1 MQVNP
6 GNDQQSG
13 GERRRASATP
23 PLAVNNQVHTK
34 LAYNVSQKKSLFH
47 RTWFR
52 SNSKPANSEK
62 SRLPATRSR
71 QDAAPA
77 NAKAELSHKK
87 SQASYLKNQWLQ
99 FRARSYQKGDPALV
113 LPSPPTES
121 EKYSYIDMKRIWL
134 LPWGVFSFFVLAA
147 GMWLFCIATPV
158 WAWYG
163 LFAVLAQFYL
173 LTSYGVSCL
182 GRSFKLN
189 KHSELIRSGQID
201 SHAPTVDIYLPV
213 CGEPLEILD
222 NTWKNVER
230 LQYPHGKLK
239 VYVLDDGAQTAVQR
253 LALSYG
259 FNYLCRDDRP
269 HLKKAGNLRWAY
281 ARTTGDFFAIFDAD
295 FCPRL
300 DFLLETIPYHL
311 ADEKIAIVQTPQF
324 FRTTK
329 DQTWVE
335 QGAGSVQEFFYRVV
349 QTTRD
354 SWGAAICVGSN
365 AIYRRQSLEAV
376 GGTAGVGCS
385 EDVQTGFWA
394 VDRGWKV
401 RYLPINLACGICPNS
416 PRALFSQQM
425 RWCMGSSTLLST
437 KAFYAS
443 NLTKKQ
449 KLCYI
454 SGLLYYTATAL
465 AVFMNPLPGPLLLWV
480 RPEFFKYYNVFF
492 ALPSLVYGLVIL
504 RIWGRSNYNLNVQ
517 YVQVIMAYAYVNSIK
532 DRIVGQKTIW
542 AASGDTKAHN
552 NNKYR
557 NMRLVAWAWTIIHT
571 SALVSAVA
579 YRLAKGF
586 PWYEIFPLLLL
597 DAFNLNSVH
606 RFLMFKKDYVG

>member
-1 MQVNP
+1 MN
-6 GNDQQSG
+6 
-13 GERRRASATP
+13 T
-23 PLAVNNQVHTK
+23 T
-34 LAYNVSQKKSLFH
+34 
-47 RTWFR
+47 
-52 SNSKPANSEK
+52 
-62 SRLPATRSR
+62 
-71 QDAAPA
+71 APA
-77 NAKAELSHKK
+77 ARHDTVSASTEENLPTKDL
-87 SQASYLKNQWLQ
+87 QISYLKKQWLR
-99 FRARSYQKGDPALV
+99 FLARYYRKGDRAPV
-113 LPSPPTES
+113 LPFPPTDI
-121 EKYSYIDMKRIWL
+121 EKYCYVDMKRIWL

-182 GRSFKLN
+182 GRGFKFSE
-189 KHSELIRSGQID
+189 HSEVIQSHPID

-213 CGEPLEILD
+213 CGEPIEILG

-230 LQYPHGKLK
+230 IRYPQGKLRI
-239 VYVLDDGAQTAVQR
+239 YVLDDGAQLAVQR

-281 ARTTGDFFAIFDAD
+281 TRTLGDFFAIFDAD
-295 FCPRL
+295 FCPRT
-300 DFLLETIPYHL
+300 DFLLETVPYHL
-311 ADEKIAIVQTPQF
+311 ADEKVAIVQTPQF
-324 FRTTK
+324 FRTIK
-329 DQTWVE
+329 EQSWVE

-365 AIYRRQSLEAV
+365 AVYRRESLTAV

-401 RYLPINLACGICPNS
+401 KYVPINLACGICPNS

-437 KAFYAS
+437 KIFYTS

-449 KLCYI
+449 KMCYV
-454 SGLLYYTATAL
+454 SGLLYYTATAF

-480 RPEFFKYYNVFF
+480 RPEFFKYYNIFF

-517 YVQVIMAYAYVNSIK
+517 FVQAIMAYAYVNSIK

-542 AASGDTKAHN
+542 AASGDAKAHK

-557 NMRLVAWAWTIIHT
+557 NMRLVAWAWTIMHT
-571 SALVSAVA
+571 SALVSAVV
-579 YRLAKGF
+579 YRLVEGF
-586 PWYEIFPLLLL
+586 PWYEILPLLLL
-597 DAFNLNSVH
+597 DVFNFYGVH
-606 RFLMFKKDYVG
+606 RFLMFREG